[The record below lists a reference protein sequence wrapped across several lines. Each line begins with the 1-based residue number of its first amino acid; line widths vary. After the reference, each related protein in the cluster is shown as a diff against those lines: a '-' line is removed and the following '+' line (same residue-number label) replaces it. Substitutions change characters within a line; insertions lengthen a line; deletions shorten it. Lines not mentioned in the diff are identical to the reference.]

1 MHGGSVA
8 ENPASKMY
16 AYEAGKKAI
25 EGHFE
30 RTGVKVKVEH
40 MPLWGMYHVIY
51 ETTGNPLVSVIIPN
65 KDHTQ
70 DLDTCIR
77 SLFEKSSYRNIEII
91 IVENNSEEAKNISLL

>member
-1 MHGGSVA
+1 M
-8 ENPASKMY
+8 
-16 AYEAGKKAI
+16 
-25 EGHFE
+25 
-30 RTGVKVKVEH
+30 
-40 MPLWGMYHVIY
+40 IY

-91 IVENNSEEAKNISLL
+91 IVENNSEEAKTFHIMKKYRRSMRM

>member
-1 MHGGSVA
+1 M
-8 ENPASKMY
+8 
-16 AYEAGKKAI
+16 
-25 EGHFE
+25 
-30 RTGVKVKVEH
+30 
-40 MPLWGMYHVIY
+40 IY

-91 IVENNSEEAKNISLL
+91 IVENNSEEAKTFSYYEEYRRSMRM